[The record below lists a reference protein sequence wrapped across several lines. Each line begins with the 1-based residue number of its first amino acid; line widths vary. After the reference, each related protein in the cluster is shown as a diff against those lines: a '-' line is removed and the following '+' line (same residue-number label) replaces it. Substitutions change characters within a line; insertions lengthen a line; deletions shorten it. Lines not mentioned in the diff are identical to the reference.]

1 MGTSGKVTIRAEARA
16 AMAMDA
22 GDMGAQPPPPG
33 PEAGG
38 CATATIT
45 PGTLTKATVSLMNPP
60 PPPC

>member
-16 AMAMDA
+16 AIPMDA
-22 GDMGAQPPPPG
+22 GDMGGPQLPPG

-45 PGTLTKATVSLMNPP
+45 PGTLSKATVSLMNPP